1 MKQENILVLTYYA
14 NYIQNIPNVK
24 KTKDMNAKKNSL
36 NPTSLKKELNT
47 LAIKIM
53 YYKRFSIK
61 EAENTLR
68 FARSP
73 KRKALA
79 AAHLNKVRREQKK
92 FSATYRH
99 LHIAYSE
106 LRGMQR
112 EKIEKPVYAD
122 KINEIELQ
130 KIKDMYTQK

>member
-1 MKQENILVLTYYA
+1 MYY
-14 NYIQNIPNVK
+14 IK
-24 KTKDMNAKKNSL
+24 KTKDMNTTKNGL
-36 NPTSLKKELNT
+36 DLTILKKELHT
-47 LAIKIM
+47 LAVRIIH
-53 YYKRFSIK
+53 YKRLPVK

-68 FARSP
+68 VARGP
-73 KRKALA
+73 KAKEKAV
-79 AAHLNKVRREQKK
+79 AHLNKVRREQKK

-106 LRGMQR
+106 LRGMPR